1 MTPRFGASL
10 LVSLLAASALAVQ
23 PQFLRISSMREFL
36 DGEIDGLSVDSGGRL
51 SLAPALRPGPDLGAP
66 AAWALTSDAQGV
78 LYAGTGN
85 DGRVLR
91 IENQTTSVLYDAPEP
106 EVQAVAVGGD
116 GRVYAATNPE
126 GRIYVID
133 KTGKSSVFF
142 DPAERYIWAMAF
154 DGQGRLWVATGG
166 EGRLYRVDAKGQPTT
181 VLTSQDTH
189 VTAIAVGLG
198 GGVFAGSAPG
208 GLVYAVDARDS
219 VRVLYDSN
227 YREVKA
233 LLPLPN
239 GSVYVALVDG
249 RSEIPAPRP
258 SPSPV
263 APSGA
268 AATPE
273 VVTAQTSIEVV
284 AFPGIAAPRA
294 DAPRGGSGPARGA
307 VFLVNALGDADQLW
321 SGDESPF
328 FLFKRGD
335 AVMFGTGS
343 RGRVYE
349 VRDDRTYTLVRSL
362 PQEQLTAAVPTTTGE
377 MAIASSNPGKIQYLS
392 NKAEAKG
399 TFTSAAKDF
408 DNVAQ
413 VGALE
418 AGASAASVTYE
429 IRTGN
434 ASVPDTT
441 WSNWEPVT
449 AGRPPARSTQGRFAQ
464 IRATLTAGASA
475 PSVSWLQLAYVQRNI
490 RPLVREITVYPAG
503 DAFQRNL
510 TPVGD
515 TDLAGLDSGSPEI
528 RPPASG
534 GGRTIDGPNLGRKV
548 FFRTMRTFT
557 WRAEDANGDTLK
569 YEVLYRPDQAT
580 SFRRLREALES
591 PVFAWDTATVPSG
604 RYVLRVIA
612 RDHDSNPDG
621 RGLAYEKDSEAFDV
635 DNDPPAISATIAGT
649 LLKVTVT
656 DGLSAIR
663 KAEWAKEAG
672 TWADLVP
679 ADGLADSREE
689 TFEARVD
696 TAGAAALVIRV
707 TDSFG
712 NVAVSRV
719 PTAAPGASPA
729 PRR

>member
-1 MTPRFGASL
+1 MTSRFGASL
-10 LVSLLAASALAVQ
+10 LVTLLAASALAVQ
-23 PQFLRISSMREFL
+23 PQFLRVSSMRDFL

-66 AAWALTSDAQGV
+66 AAWALTADAQGV

-106 EVQAVAVGGD
+106 EVQAVAVGSD

-126 GRIYVID
+126 GKIYVID
-133 KTGKSSVFF
+133 KAGKSSIFF
-142 DPAERYIWAMAF
+142 DPTERYIWAMAF

-189 VTAIAVGLG
+189 VTAIAVVPG

-208 GLVYAVDARDS
+208 GLVYAIDARDN

-249 RSEIPAPRP
+249 RSDVPAPRP
-258 SPSPV
+258 SPSPT
-263 APSGA
+263 APTGA
-268 AATPE
+268 TAAPE
-273 VVTAQTSIEVV
+273 AVTAQTSIEVV
-284 AFPGIAAPRA
+284 AFPGPTAPRV

-328 FLFKRGD
+328 FLFKRND

-343 RGRVYE
+343 KGRVYE
-349 VRDDRTYTLVRSL
+349 VHDDRTYTLVRSL
-362 PQEQLTAAVPTTTGE
+362 PQEQLTAAIPTTTGE

-418 AGASAASVTYE
+418 AGSSQTGVTYE

-434 ASVPDTT
+434 ASVPDST
-441 WSNWEPVT
+441 WSNWEPVN
-449 AGRPPARSTQGRFAQ
+449 AGKPPARSTQGRFAQ
-464 IRATLTAGASA
+464 IRATLTGGGSA
-475 PSVSWLQLAYVQRNI
+475 PTLSWLQLAYVQRNI

-503 DAFQRNL
+503 DAFQRNVM
-510 TPVGD
+510 PVGEN
-515 TDLAGLDSGSPEI
+515 DLAGLDSGTPDI
-528 RPPASG
+528 RPPAPG

-548 FFRTMRTFT
+548 FFKSLRTLS

-569 YEVLYRPDQAT
+569 YEVLYRPETAT
-580 SFRRLREALES
+580 AFRRLREGLDD
-591 PVFAWDTATVPSG
+591 PVFTWDTATVPSG
-604 RYVLRVIA
+604 RYVFRVIA
-612 RDHDSNPDG
+612 RDHGSNPDG

-635 DNDPPAISATIAGT
+635 DNDPPSINATIAGT

-656 DGLSAIR
+656 DGVSAIR

-679 ADGLADSREE
+679 VDGLADSREE
-689 TFEARVD
+689 AFEARLEAPG
-696 TAGAAALVIRV
+696 TGAIVVRA
-707 TDSFG
+707 TDAFG
-712 NVAVSRV
+712 NVSVTRV
-719 PTAAPGASPA
+719 PVPAPASPKS
-729 PRR
+729 

>member
-10 LVSLLAASALAVQ
+10 LVSLLAVSALAVQ
-23 PQFLRISSMREFL
+23 PQFLRISSMRDFL

-51 SLAPALRPGPDLGAP
+51 TLAPALRPGPDLGAP
-66 AAWALTSDAQGV
+66 AAWALTADAQGV

-126 GRIYVID
+126 GKVYVID
-133 KTGKSSVFF
+133 RAGKSSVFF

-189 VTAIAVGLG
+189 VTALAVVPG
-198 GGVFAGSAPG
+198 GGAFAGSAPG
-208 GLVYAVDARDS
+208 GLVYAIDARDN
-219 VRVLYDSN
+219 VRVLYDSS

-249 RSEIPAPRP
+249 RADVPAPRP
-258 SPSPV
+258 SPSP
-263 APSGA
+263 ATSGA
-268 AATPE
+268 TAAPE
-273 VVTAQTSIEVV
+273 AVTAQTSIEVV
-284 AFPGIAAPRA
+284 AFPGPVAPRL
-294 DAPRGGSGPARGA
+294 DAPRSGSGPARGA
-307 VFLVNALGDADQLW
+307 VFLVNALGDADPLW

-328 FLFKRGD
+328 FLFKRND

-343 RGRVYE
+343 KGRVYE
-349 VRDDRTYTLVRSL
+349 VHEDRTYTLVRSL

-392 NKAEAKG
+392 NKPEAKG

-418 AGASAASVTYE
+418 AGASSTGVSYE

-434 ASVPDTT
+434 ASVPDST
-441 WSNWEPVT
+441 WSNWEPVS
-449 AGRPPARSTQGRFAQ
+449 AGKPPARSTQGRFAQ
-464 IRATLTAGASA
+464 IRATLASGGASPA
-475 PSVSWLQLAYVQRNI
+475 VSWLQLAYVQRNI

-503 DAFQRNL
+503 DAFQKNL
-510 TPVGD
+510 NPVGEN
-515 TDLAGLDSGSPEI
+515 DLAGLDSGTPEI
-528 RPPASG
+528 RPPAPG
-534 GGRTIDGPNLGRKV
+534 GGRTIDGPSLGRKV
-548 FFRTMRTFT
+548 FFRSLRTFS

-569 YEVLYRPDQAT
+569 YEVLYRPDNAT
-580 SFRRLREALES
+580 SFRRLREGLES
-591 PVFAWDTATVPSG
+591 PVFTWDTATVPSG

-612 RDHDSNPDG
+612 RDIGSNPDG

-635 DNDPPAISATIAGT
+635 DNDPPNINATIAGT
-649 LLKVTVT
+649 LLRVTVT

-672 TWADLVP
+672 TWVELVP
-679 ADGLADSREE
+679 TDGLADSREE
-689 TFEARVD
+689 AFEARVD
-696 TAGAAALVIRV
+696 LAGASALVIRA
-707 TDSFG
+707 TDAFG
-712 NVAVSRV
+712 NVALARV
-719 PTAAPGASPA
+719 ETSPA
-729 PRR
+729 PAPKK